1 MLDVRSR
8 AVRLCLVW
16 LLAIGPV
23 GCSVPSLFSPNHV
36 QVTVIATTPVGDGI
50 VVTDGAWESTVARM
64 GETAIAALTGC
75 KLCFLAMAIRDLG
88 LGAGGVM
95 TELARQAGTAEL
107 RAHMT
112 TVPIRPGQAATV
124 TVEIHG
130 DGSST
135 TRIEPV
141 PVRE

>member
-1 MLDVRSR
+1 MLDVRSWIGR
-8 AVRLCLVW
+8 VCVVS
-16 LLAIGPV
+16 LLAIGPL

-36 QVTVIATTPVGDGI
+36 QVTVIATTPVEDGI
-50 VVTDGAWESTVARM
+50 VVSDGAWESTVARM

-95 TELARQAGTAEL
+95 TEVARQAATASL

-124 TVEIHG
+124 TVEIRG

-135 TRIEPV
+135 TRIEPL